1 MAATVNTPRFGRN
14 RPGGR
19 AITFAQYQDA
29 VAVAL
34 RERRGLR
41 KGQTFFNV
49 LREFEPE
56 LADRLIGTAVDPFYN
71 DAKLPE
77 FVLRVAQELQ

>member
-1 MAATVNTPRFGRN
+1 MAATVSPPIGRDW
-14 RPGGR
+14 PGGR

-29 VAVAL
+29 VAIAL

-49 LREFEPE
+49 LRELAPE